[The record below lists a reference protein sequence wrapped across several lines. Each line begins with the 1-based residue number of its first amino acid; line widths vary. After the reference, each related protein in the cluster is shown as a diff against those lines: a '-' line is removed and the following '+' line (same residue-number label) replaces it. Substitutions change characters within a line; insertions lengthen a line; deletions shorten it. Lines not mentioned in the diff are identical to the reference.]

1 MINCYLI
8 NMPDI
13 HQLKPYKL
21 KFINKKMDNF
31 AESIN
36 LEYFDLL
43 NTLQSTD
50 EKKFWNKY
58 NDPHPNQ
65 YAHNL
70 IAISIFKNLN
80 K

>member
-1 MINCYLI
+1 
-8 NMPDI
+8 MPDI

-21 KFINKKMDNF
+21 KFINKKMNNF